1 MTSTVTVIAT
11 AVLAAV
17 LAERGVLLSIR
28 VARRTGFLDRPGGY
42 KAHEAATPYLGG
54 AAVFLAL
61 LIAAN
66 LSAGTIVRVP
76 VILTCA
82 AILAVIGA
90 IDDRLTVSPWWR
102 LLAEVLVAVAVWAS
116 HHGFT
121 VFDSSALDLGVTIVW
136 VVGIVNALNL
146 FDNID
151 GSCASIA
158 CISAVGVGVLSL
170 INNEWH
176 VAALS
181 LALAGA
187 CAGFLRHN
195 LAKPARIFLGD
206 GGSMPL
212 GFLIASLTIMTA
224 RGRGLGADE
233 LLLAGLLA
241 GLPVLDTTLV
251 VISRRRRGVSIL
263 KGGRDHLTHRLLAR
277 LGTPLR
283 VAAVLGLAQAALVA
297 LAVIGDSIGPEAL
310 ALFGV
315 GSLML
320 GVVAL
325 LVFESPSWAPAP
337 VVRSSQALG
346 DARWPVFASQPPLVT
361 PANELVS
368 AMSAVSDQTMDLDS
382 R

>member
-1 MTSTVTVIAT
+1 MVNTAVVIA
-11 AVLAAV
+11 AAPLAAL
-17 LAERGVLLSIR
+17 LAERGVLVSIR
-28 VARRTGFLDRPGGY
+28 VARRTGFYDHPGGY
-42 KAHEAATPYLGG
+42 KGHTAATPYLGG
-54 AAVFLAL
+54 AAVILAL

-66 LSAGTIVRVP
+66 LLAGVIVRVP
-76 VILTCA
+76 VTLTCA
-82 AILAVIGA
+82 AALAVIGA
-90 IDDRLTVSPWWR
+90 IDDRVAVSPRWR
-102 LLAEVLVAVAVWAS
+102 LLAEVLAAVAVWAA
-116 HHGFT
+116 HRGFT
-121 VFDSSALDLGVTIVW
+121 VFDSSVLDLGLTIVW
-136 VVGIVNALNL
+136 VVGIVNAFNL

-158 CISAVGVGVLSL
+158 CVSAMGVGVLTL

-195 LAKPARIFLGD
+195 LSKPARIFLGD

-212 GFLIASLTIMTA
+212 GFLIASLTMMAA

-251 VISRRRRGVSIL
+251 TISRRRRGLSIL
-263 KGGRDHLTHRLLAR
+263 KGGRDHLTHRLLTR
-277 LGTPLR
+277 LGTPVR
-283 VAAVLGLAQAALVA
+283 VAAVLGSAQAALVA
-297 LAVIGDSIGPEAL
+297 LAVTGDSLGHLPL
-310 ALFGV
+310 ALFGA
-315 GSLML
+315 GALAL

-337 VVRSSQALG
+337 ALAVRSRGALD
-346 DARWPVFASQPPLVT
+346 DARWPASASQPP
-361 PANELVS
+361 PAKERVP
-368 AMSAVSDQTMDLDS
+368 AMSAVSDHELDL
-382 R
+382 RFR